1 MMAVQTDSP
10 LLDAQNI
17 TITAQARDGRVLK
30 LVDDVSFSLRRGE
43 VLGLIGGSGAGK
55 STLGLASMGFTRRGC
70 VFASGR
76 VNFHG
81 QNILQWSQER
91 RRNLRGNKIAYV
103 AQSAPAALNP
113 ASPLL
118 EQLCEAA
125 LAHDVMDKTEALA
138 EIAKLLAALDLP
150 DCASLKTRYLH
161 QMSGGQLQRVM
172 VAMALVTKPDILIF
186 DEPTT
191 ALDTT
196 TQIEALA
203 TFRQAIALNQAAALY
218 ISHDLAVVAQMA
230 DRILVMQA
238 GRVVEEGATQQVLAS
253 PQEPYTQRLVRD
265 LSRVVTPLTLAPDI
279 TPLLAIHHL
288 NASYRR
294 GRKHLGAPV
303 LDDIS
308 LTLEP
313 GECLA
318 LIGLSGSGK
327 STLARA
333 VCGLMAPT
341 QGEIV
346 LSGEVLPPL
355 LKERSRAML
364 RRIQLIHQIPD
375 LALNPRHS
383 VRETLSRPLA
393 FYFGMDEGEQDKRV
407 RELLDQM
414 ELPQSFLDRRT
425 GALSGGQKQRIVL
438 ARALAAS
445 PDVLVCD
452 EITSALD
459 RLVAEEIL
467 GLLARLQKELG
478 LALLFITHS
487 LETVRVIA
495 HRVAVLEATDT
506 GGKIVEIGKPEDVLT
521 YPTASY
527 TRWLLDC
534 EPQMSMGWLDGVLA
548 RRVAA
553 VAAHSA

>member
-521 YPTASY
+521 HPTASY